1 MKTIGLILLCLLG
14 SNLDAVQTDTSVQH
28 APTLQACEADFNLWS
43 SQIKGFP
50 TSTTEQDQ
58 EGTKLLT
65 VTQIVSRL
73 SYLDDCSRA
82 YPALNKNRPG
92 ELSALFSLE
101 WIYAQEIQRRQID
114 FLSRHGLTAKF
125 YEEDEA
131 GMR

>member
-1 MKTIGLILLCLLG
+1 MRAICLILLCLSGSLG
-14 SNLDAVQTDTSVQH
+14 AVQTDTPVQH

-82 YPALNKNRPG
+82 YPVLSKNRPG

-101 WIYAQEIQRRQID
+101 LIYVQEIQKRQLD
-114 FLSRHGLTAKF
+114 FLSRHGLTEKF
-125 YEEDEA
+125 YAEDDA